1 MTDFFAI
8 NGKQNIYVDTASS
21 TTDSNRIGNALN
33 NGSVGTQSLDNSNV
47 PEISS
52 ELGDNKRTQAD
63 VESAISK
70 IISGTGLTLDEAKK
84 LIDGYV
90 SLNKT
95 TVTEVDTV
103 IYQKIL
109 FSLSYA
115 IKDCTVN
122 GKLDKEKLNKIFGC
136 YLYLSTSSDKKEV
149 NFDDIRMGM
158 KMSLVQFIK
167 LKNPELRDKKE
178 ITAQDIKN
186 TLKTF
191 IKQHFTAEKIEEYKN
206 KPAEARNI
214 IKSLFG
220 LKLEN
225 CTDAERKL
233 LFEAFVLL
241 LKEEDSSEYTSI
253 LIGEVAKNL
262 KENPEKLQNF
272 INNDIRPLLKNLGF
286 DDKVIER
293 LINLGLIQNINADNI
308 EGLLNEGIKFLKSI
322 DSNDLSLLLDALEVY
337 LSNGELT
344 KEQAEIMT
352 KYKDQL
358 SSLVNVIVAVS
369 DKPELMQQHNELFA
383 QLQKMLEE
391 KGLDKYVYQTALQL
405 YQSSPQMFENLTSL
419 DDFIKNLNKLTNN
432 KFGEVIGD
440 KNPDNLYKADSAEKS
455 NTFGFEQNNT
465 SENFLTSLE
474 RRDYL
479 KQNIINENQSDDSK
493 FLLLTEQ
500 VKSGKSKFVVED
512 TAVKYQSLKSLSAK
526 DLFDGLSN
534 KDIDIDY
541 VLDNYKDLSHSAKL
555 FVNKLIE
562 IMSPAEQN
570 FRLDGMPNSEAID
583 IIKHSNINPE
593 DLKLALDFASRK
605 ELEKLEE
612 NRVSS

>member
-479 KQNIINENQSDDSK
+479 KQNIMNENQSDDSK